1 MTERIRTPNLRQTLG
16 RTFVVPPG
24 PAGFDIALSGDT
36 GETVGSSIAIS
47 VREPPSS
54 PGTGAWTLDVFADL
68 EGGGQAFLGT
78 VLVAPAASV
87 PFQTRL
93 VALASV
99 PGVLT
104 WKIRVKPVAG
114 GVGGNTTRGLQVSID
129 SEACCGSLLGL
140 VPVAP
145 NGSTPVIPS
154 GSWIGFSSAAPA
166 QRVLVS
172 GLARRTGKIGV
183 VNIDSTNE
191 WWAMA
196 FNSAVLP
203 VNGAIPIWRRK
214 VAANNDVDLSFDTN
228 GMPTSLGLALAV
240 SQITSP
246 TALLLPAAG
255 APALFHALYSL

>member
-1 MTERIRTPNLRQTLG
+1 MTDRKKSPNLRQTLG
-16 RTFVVPPG
+16 KSYVVPTT
-24 PAGFDIALSGDT
+24 PAGFDVMLDANA
-36 GETVGSSIAIS
+36 GETVGSSIAIT

-54 PGTGAWTLDVFADL
+54 PGTGAWTLDVTACL

-78 VLVAPAASV
+78 VLVTPAATAGQ
-87 PFQTRL
+87 FNRL

-104 WKIRVKPVAG
+104 WKIRVTPVAG
-114 GVGGNTTRGLQVSID
+114 GAGGNTRLGIQLAID

-140 VPVAP
+140 VPVSP
-145 NGSTPVIPS
+145 NGSTPGNIP
-154 GSWIGFSSAAPA
+154 GDWQAFHSSAPA
-166 QRVLVS
+166 QAVLVS
-172 GLARRTGKIGV
+172 GLARKVGEIGI

-196 FNSAVLP
+196 FDSLAVP

-214 VAANNDVDLSFDTN
+214 VAANNDVDFSF
-228 GMPTSLGLALAV
+228 GEKGAPLVRGLALAV

-255 APALFHALYSL
+255 APALFHALYA